1 MPRLSGMW
9 DKERTNV
16 LNMEKGMEMTKPKK
30 KTLTDKVHDGILEM
44 IIQSAAPEDI
54 VINESRLVETF
65 GVSKAPV
72 REALVR
78 LCSEG
83 VLDIIPRYGYV
94 VVRLTEK
101 DEKDV
106 VSMRL
111 TLETEALQSNFA
123 QFSQCHLDRLREQIE
138 RSCAVSDM
146 SIWQMLNFNE
156 EFHLL
161 LAACG
166 ENKILNRFLKEVLQI
181 QKRIYA
187 RHWWRDQKTL
197 DTKANAVPHMKIY
210 EALCNRELKQCME
223 ALRQD
228 IAGEWHFS

>member
-1 MPRLSGMW
+1 
-9 DKERTNV
+9 
-16 LNMEKGMEMTKPKK
+16 MEKGLEMIKPKK
-30 KTLTDKVHDGILEM
+30 ETLTDRVHDRILEM
-44 IIQSAAPEDI
+44 IIQSAVLEDI
-54 VINESRLVETF
+54 VFNESRLVETF

-72 REALVR
+72 REALIR

-83 VLDIIPRYGYV
+83 VLEIIPRYGYV

-111 TLETEALQSNFA
+111 MLETEALQSNFT
-123 QFSQCHLDRLREQIE
+123 QFSRCHLDRLREQIE
-138 RSCAVSDM
+138 RSCAASDM
-146 SIWQMLNFNE
+146 SIWEMLNFNE

-166 ENKILNRFLKEVLQI
+166 ENKIVNRFLKEVLQI

-197 DTKANAVPHMKIY
+197 DTKANAVPHSRIY
-210 EALCNRELKQCME
+210 EALCSRDMEQCME

-228 IAGEWHFS
+228 ITGGL

>member
-1 MPRLSGMW
+1 
-9 DKERTNV
+9 
-16 LNMEKGMEMTKPKK
+16 MEKGLEMRKPKK
-30 KTLTDKVHDGILEM
+30 ETLTDRVHDRILET

-54 VINESRLVETF
+54 VFNESRLMETF

-72 REALVR
+72 REALIR

-83 VLDIIPRYGYV
+83 VLEIIPRYGYV

-111 TLETEALQSNFA
+111 MLETEALRSNFA
-123 QFSQCHLDRLREQIE
+123 HFSKCHLDRLQEQIE

-146 SIWQMLNFNE
+146 SIWEMLNFNE

-166 ENKILNRFLKEVLQI
+166 ENKIVYRFLKEILQI

-197 DTKANAVPHMKIY
+197 DTKANAVPHSRIY
-210 EALCNRELKQCME
+210 EALCGRDMEQCME

-228 IAGEWHFS
+228 ITGGL

>member
-1 MPRLSGMW
+1 
-9 DKERTNV
+9 
-16 LNMEKGMEMTKPKK
+16 MEKGLEMIKPKK
-30 KTLTDKVHDGILEM
+30 ETLTDRVHDRILEM
-44 IIQSAAPEDI
+44 IIQSATPEDI
-54 VINESRLVETF
+54 VFNESRLVETF

-72 REALVR
+72 REALIR

-83 VLDIIPRYGYV
+83 VLEIIPRYGYV

-106 VSMRL
+106 ISMRL
-111 TLETEALQSNFA
+111 MLETEALRSNFA
-123 QFSQCHLDRLREQIE
+123 QFSKCHLDRLREQIE
-138 RSCAVSDM
+138 RSCVASDM
-146 SIWQMLNFNE
+146 SIWEMLNFNE

-166 ENKILNRFLKEVLQI
+166 ENKIANRFLKEVLQI

-197 DTKANAVPHMKIY
+197 DTKANAVPHSRIY
-210 EALCNRELKQCME
+210 EALCRRDMEQCME

-228 IAGEWHFS
+228 ITGGL

>member
-1 MPRLSGMW
+1 
-9 DKERTNV
+9 
-16 LNMEKGMEMTKPKK
+16 MEKGLEMIKPKK
-30 KTLTDKVHDGILEM
+30 ETLTDRVHDRILEM
-44 IIQSAAPEDI
+44 IIQSATPEDI
-54 VINESRLVETF
+54 VFNESRLMETF

-72 REALVR
+72 REALIR

-83 VLDIIPRYGYV
+83 VLEIIPRYGYV
-94 VVRLTEK
+94 IVRLTEK

-111 TLETEALQSNFA
+111 MLETEALRSNFA
-123 QFSQCHLDRLREQIE
+123 QFSKCHLDRLREQIE
-138 RSCAVSDM
+138 RSCTASDM
-146 SIWQMLNFNE
+146 SIWEMLNFNE

-166 ENKILNRFLKEVLQI
+166 ENKIVNRFLKEVLQI

-197 DTKANAVPHMKIY
+197 DTKANAVPHSRIY
-210 EALCNRELKQCME
+210 EALCSRDMEQCME

-228 IAGEWHFS
+228 ITGGL

>member
-1 MPRLSGMW
+1 
-9 DKERTNV
+9 
-16 LNMEKGMEMTKPKK
+16 MEKGMEMTKPKK
-30 KTLTDKVHDGILEM
+30 ETLTDKVHDGILEM

-54 VINESRLVETF
+54 VFNESRLVETF

-83 VLDIIPRYGYV
+83 VLEIIPRYGYV

-111 TLETEALQSNFA
+111 TLETEALKSNFV

-138 RSCAVSDM
+138 RSCAASDM

-161 LAACG
+161 LASCG
-166 ENKILNRFLKEVLQI
+166 ENKILNRLLKEVLQI

-197 DTKANAVPHMKIY
+197 DTKANAVPHTKIY
-210 EALCNRELKQCME
+210 EALCNRELEQCME

-228 IAGEWHFS
+228 IAGGRHFS

>member
-1 MPRLSGMW
+1 
-9 DKERTNV
+9 
-16 LNMEKGMEMTKPKK
+16 MEKGLKMIKPKK
-30 KTLTDKVHDGILEM
+30 ETLTDRVHDRILEM
-44 IIQSAAPEDI
+44 IIQSATPEDI
-54 VINESRLVETF
+54 VFNESRLMETF

-72 REALVR
+72 REALIR

-83 VLDIIPRYGYV
+83 VLEIIPRYGYV

-111 TLETEALQSNFA
+111 MLETEALRSNFA
-123 QFSQCHLDRLREQIE
+123 QFSRCHLDRLREQIE
-138 RSCAVSDM
+138 RSCTASDM
-146 SIWQMLNFNE
+146 SIWEMLNFNE

-166 ENKILNRFLKEVLQI
+166 ENKIVDRFLKEVLQI

-197 DTKANAVPHMKIY
+197 DTKVNAVPHSRIY
-210 EALCNRELKQCME
+210 EALCGRDMEKCME
-223 ALRQD
+223 VLRQD
-228 IAGEWHFS
+228 ITGGL

>member
-1 MPRLSGMW
+1 
-9 DKERTNV
+9 
-16 LNMEKGMEMTKPKK
+16 MEKGMEMTKPKK

-54 VINESRLVETF
+54 VFNESRLVETF

-161 LAACG
+161 LAAWIG
-166 ENKILNRFLKEVLQI
+166 RAHV
-181 QKRIYA
+181 
-187 RHWWRDQKTL
+187 
-197 DTKANAVPHMKIY
+197 
-210 EALCNRELKQCME
+210 
-223 ALRQD
+223 
-228 IAGEWHFS
+228 

>member
-1 MPRLSGMW
+1 M
-9 DKERTNV
+9 DFAKTKKE
-16 LNMEKGMEMTKPKK
+16 
-30 KTLTDKVHDGILEM
+30 TLTDKVHDGILEM
-44 IIQSAAPEDI
+44 IIQNAAPEDI
-54 VINESRLVETF
+54 VLNESRLVEVF

-83 VLDIIPRYGYV
+83 VLEIIPRYGYV

-111 TLETEALQSNFA
+111 TLEIGALKDHFD
-123 QFSQCHLDRLREQIE
+123 QFSKCHLDRLREQIE
-138 RSCAVSDM
+138 RSCASSSM
-146 SIWQMLNFNE
+146 NIWEMLNFNE

-161 LAACG
+161 LASNG
-166 ENKILNRFLKEVLQI
+166 ENKILNRFLREALQI

-187 RHWWRDQKTL
+187 KHWWRDQKTL
-197 DTKANAVPHMKIY
+197 DTQANAVPHMKIY
-210 EALCNRELKQCME
+210 QALCDGSLEQCMDALKQ
-223 ALRQD
+223 D
-228 IAGEWHFS
+228 ITGGF

>member
-1 MPRLSGMW
+1 
-9 DKERTNV
+9 
-16 LNMEKGMEMTKPKK
+16 MEKGLEMRKSKK
-30 KTLTDKVHDGILEM
+30 ETLTDRVHDRILEM
-44 IIQSAAPEDI
+44 IIQSAVPEDI
-54 VINESRLVETF
+54 VFNESRLVETF

-72 REALVR
+72 REALIR

-83 VLDIIPRYGYV
+83 VLEIIPRYGYV

-106 VSMRL
+106 ASMRL
-111 TLETEALQSNFA
+111 MLETEALRSNFA
-123 QFSQCHLDRLREQIE
+123 HFSKCHLDRLQEQIE

-146 SIWQMLNFNE
+146 SIWEMLNFNE

-166 ENKILNRFLKEVLQI
+166 ENKIVNRFLKEVFQI

-197 DTKANAVPHMKIY
+197 DTKVNAVPHSRIY
-210 EALCNRELKQCME
+210 EVLCGRDMEQCME

-228 IAGEWHFS
+228 IIGGL

>member
-1 MPRLSGMW
+1 
-9 DKERTNV
+9 
-16 LNMEKGMEMTKPKK
+16 MEKGLEMIKPKK
-30 KTLTDKVHDGILEM
+30 ETLTDRVHDRILEM
-44 IIQSAAPEDI
+44 IIQSATPEDI
-54 VINESRLVETF
+54 VFNECRLVETF

-72 REALVR
+72 REALIR

-83 VLDIIPRYGYV
+83 VLEIIPRYGYV

-111 TLETEALQSNFA
+111 MLETEALRSNFA
-123 QFSQCHLDRLREQIE
+123 QFSKCHLDRLREQIE

-146 SIWQMLNFNE
+146 SIWEMLNFNE

-166 ENKILNRFLKEVLQI
+166 ENKIVNRFLKEVLQI

-197 DTKANAVPHMKIY
+197 DTKANAVPHRRIY
-210 EALCNRELKQCME
+210 EALCGRDMEQCIE

-228 IAGEWHFS
+228 ITGGL

>member
-1 MPRLSGMW
+1 
-9 DKERTNV
+9 
-16 LNMEKGMEMTKPKK
+16 MEKGLEMIKPKK
-30 KTLTDKVHDGILEM
+30 ETLTDRVHDRILEM
-44 IIQSAAPEDI
+44 IIQSAVPEDI
-54 VINESRLVETF
+54 VFNESRLMETF

-72 REALVR
+72 REALIR

-83 VLDIIPRYGYV
+83 VLEIIPRYGYV

-111 TLETEALQSNFA
+111 MLETEALRSNFA
-123 QFSQCHLDRLREQIE
+123 QFSKCHLDRLREQIE
-138 RSCAVSDM
+138 RSCTASDM
-146 SIWQMLNFNE
+146 SIWEMLNFNE

-166 ENKILNRFLKEVLQI
+166 ENKIVNRFLKEVLQI

-197 DTKANAVPHMKIY
+197 DTKANAVPHSRIY
-210 EALCNRELKQCME
+210 EALCGRDMEQCME

-228 IAGEWHFS
+228 ITGGL